1 MKTMIALVLLSTPV
15 MADETWVTANGPAVY
30 EADIGPTGILSVP
43 MGVGRAHLY
52 FDGLGGNSEER
63 FVMTGY
69 WIGPTG
75 DGPCTSTMTEPDGM
89 SLANWGL
96 ARIAFDR
103 PGFPTGWTVTMGNCG
118 FDGDWS
124 IRADVQ

>member
-1 MKTMIALVLLSTPV
+1 MKSFAALLLLSTAA
-15 MADETWVTANGPAVY
+15 MADETWVTASGPAIY

-43 MGVGRAHLY
+43 MGQGRAHLY
-52 FDGLGGNSEER
+52 FDGLGGNASER

-69 WIGPTG
+69 WIGPVGESNCTATLTG
-75 DGPCTSTMTEPDGM
+75 PDGK
-89 SLANWGL
+89 SSANWGL

-103 PGFPTGWTVTMGNCG
+103 PAFPTGWTVTMGNCG

-124 IRADVQ
+124 VRADLE